1 MKTAG
6 IIVAAGLSSRMGD
19 FKPLLPFRSST
30 IIENTIDTMKQ
41 AGIETIVVVI
51 GHNKELME
59 EVLGSCNVITI
70 YNPTYATS
78 DMMTSIKIGLEEI
91 FRVQESKDNIEIE
104 NKEIENKE
112 IENKET
118 HIEALFI
125 LPGDMPAISPTTL
138 IKIQNYLKYCNA
150 KIIFPTIQGRKKHPP
165 LIRVELLQEIYHY
178 QGNMGLRGAL
188 EPYEMDT
195 AFLEVDDYGCTVD
208 TDTPEDYKRLL
219 EYGK

>member
-19 FKPLLPFRSST
+19 FKPLLPFRDST

-59 EVLGSCNVITI
+59 QALKSSNAITV
-70 YNPTYATS
+70 YNPDFAIS
-78 DMMTSIKIGLEEI
+78 DMMSSIKLGLKEI
-91 FRVQESKDNIEIE
+91 FRVQEAKEIKAKE
-104 NKEIENKE
+104 NKAKKNE
-112 IENKET
+112 ET
-118 HIEALFI
+118 PIEALFI

-138 IKIQNYLKYCNA
+138 IKVQNQMKHCDVKI
-150 KIIFPTIQGRKKHPP
+150 KIIFPTVQGRKKHPP

-188 EPYEMDT
+188 EPYAMDT
-195 AFLEVDDYGCTVD
+195 AYLEVDDYGCTID